1 MVISFHFLSEC
12 EITVSIGGANM
23 ELVKEHLVE
32 KSGYTLHIIPTEKY
46 KTNTI
51 VWKMKA
57 PLEIE
62 TATYRALLPNVLQSN
77 SKKYN
82 TTSALRSYLDD
93 LYGASFYTDVSK
105 KGEYHIISF
114 TIEVAN
120 EKFLQDKTPLL
131 QKAIEFLSEVI
142 QNPNAT
148 NRVFDESTMR
158 KEKHSLKRRIQSVYD
173 DKMRYASVRLV
184 EEMCKDE
191 PYAIQAT
198 GNENKVDEI
207 TGASLFDYYERA
219 FMEDQMDLY
228 VIGDIDHNEVEN
240 LCSLFQFQARRTN
253 QQKNSINKEVNKIK
267 EVKETQDLNQGKL
280 NIGCRTNISYGDS
293 DYFALQIFNG
303 IFGGFPHSKLFMNV
317 REKESLAYYAASRVE
332 SHKGL
337 LMIMSGIDSK
347 NYEKAVSII
356 KEQLKLMKEGSFND
370 DEITQTKAVIQNQ
383 FLETIDSARG
393 VIEVFYHNTVAGTNV
408 KITDWIEKTNS
419 TTRDEI
425 IEVANKVELDTIYFL
440 SGMEGENI

>member
-1 MVISFHFLSEC
+1 
-12 EITVSIGGANM
+12 M

-32 KSGYTLHIIPTEKY
+32 KSGFTLHIIPTEKY

-57 PLEIE
+57 PLENE

-77 SKKYN
+77 SKKYS
-82 TTSALRSYLDD
+82 TTSAFRSYLDE

-105 KGEYHIISF
+105 KGEFHIISF

-131 QKAIEFLSEVI
+131 QRAIEFLSEVL
-142 QNPNAT
+142 QNPNVT
-148 NRVFDESTMR
+148 NHEFDEATMQ
-158 KEKHSLKRRIQSVYD
+158 KEKRSLKRRIQSLYD

-191 PYAIQAT
+191 PYSIQAS
-198 GNENKVDEI
+198 GEEDKVDEI
-207 TGASLFDYYERA
+207 TGAALFEYYKRA
-219 FMEDQMDLY
+219 FKEDKMDLY
-228 VIGDIDHNEVEN
+228 IIGDIGLNEVEN
-240 LCSLFQFQARRTN
+240 FCSVYQYEERTN
-253 QQKNSINKEVNKIK
+253 PSHKNSPEKNVTKVKEVR
-267 EVKETQDLNQGKL
+267 ETQDLNQGKL

-293 DYFALQIFNG
+293 DYFALQLFNG
-303 IFGGFPHSKLFMNV
+303 IFGGFPHSKLFINV

-337 LMIMSGIDSK
+337 LMIMSGIESG

-356 KEQLKLMKEGSFND
+356 KEQLKLMKEGSFSEE
-370 DEITQTKAVIQNQ
+370 EISQTKAVIQNQ

-393 VIEVFYHNTVAGTNV
+393 VIEVFYHNIVAGTEV
-408 KITDWIEKTNS
+408 EFTDWIDKTNS

-425 IEVANKVELDTIYFL
+425 IAVANKVTLDTIYFL
-440 SGMEGENI
+440 SGMEGENV

>member
-1 MVISFHFLSEC
+1 
-12 EITVSIGGANM
+12 M
-23 ELVKEHLVE
+23 ELIKEHLVE

-57 PLEIE
+57 PLDKE

-77 SKKYN
+77 SKKYS

-105 KGEYHIISF
+105 KGEFHIISF
-114 TIEVAN
+114 SIEVAN

-131 QKAIEFLSEVI
+131 QKAIDFLREVL
-142 QNPNAT
+142 QNPNITDRA
-148 NRVFDESTMR
+148 FDEATMT
-158 KEKHSLKRRIQSVYD
+158 KEKRSLKRRIHSVYD

-184 EEMCKDE
+184 EEMCKGE
-191 PYAIQAT
+191 PYAIQAS
-198 GNENKVDEI
+198 GDEDKVEDI
-207 TGASLFDYYERA
+207 TASSLFEYYERA
-219 FMEDQMDLY
+219 FKEDKMDLY
-228 VIGDIDHNEVEN
+228 IIGDVDLKEVEN
-240 LCSLFQFQARRTN
+240 FCGQFQFQERKN
-253 QQKNSINKEVNKIK
+253 QSQKNAPEKEVSNIK

-280 NIGCRTNISYGDS
+280 NMGCRTNISYGDS
-293 DYFALQIFNG
+293 DYFALQMFNG
-303 IFGGFPHSKLFMNV
+303 IFGGFPHSKLFINV

-337 LMIMSGIDSK
+337 LMIMSGIDSQ

-356 KEQLKLMKEGSFND
+356 KEQLKLMKEGSFT
-370 DEITQTKAVIQNQ
+370 DEEISQTKAVIQNQ

-393 VIEVFYHNTVAGTNV
+393 VIEVFYHNIVAGTKV
-408 KITDWIEKTNS
+408 EFTDWIDKTNS
-419 TTRDEI
+419 TSRDEI
-425 IEVANKVELDTIYFL
+425 LAVANKVELDTVYFL
-440 SGMEGENI
+440 SGMEGEHK

>member
-1 MVISFHFLSEC
+1 
-12 EITVSIGGANM
+12 M
-23 ELVKEHLVE
+23 ELVKEYLVE
-32 KSGYTLHIIPTEKY
+32 KSGYTLHLIPTEKY

-57 PLEIE
+57 PLDKE

-77 SKKYN
+77 SKKYT
-82 TTSALRSYLDD
+82 TTSALRSYLDE
-93 LYGASFYTDVSK
+93 LYGASFFTDVSK
-105 KGEYHIISF
+105 KGEFHIISF
-114 TIEVAN
+114 TLEVAN

-131 QKAIEFLSEVI
+131 QKAIEFLSEVL
-142 QNPNAT
+142 QNPNVTDRA
-148 NRVFDESTMR
+148 FDEATMR

-191 PYAIQAT
+191 AYAIHAS
-198 GNENKVDEI
+198 GDEDKVDKI

-219 FMEDQMDLY
+219 FMEDKMDLY
-228 VIGDIDHNEVEN
+228 IIGDIDSNEVEN
-240 LCSLFQFQARRTN
+240 FCSLFQFQDRTTN
-253 QQKNSINKEVNKIK
+253 QQQHVEEKSVTKVK
-267 EVKETQDLNQGKL
+267 EVKETQDINQGKL
-280 NIGCRTNISYGDS
+280 NIGCRTNIKYGDS
-293 DYFALQIFNG
+293 DYFTLQMFNG
-303 IFGGFPHSKLFMNV
+303 IFGGFPHSKLFINV

-347 NYEKAVSII
+347 NYDKAVSII
-356 KEQLKLMKEGSFND
+356 KEQMDLMKDGSFT
-370 DEITQTKAVIQNQ
+370 DEEISQTKAVIQNQ

-408 KITDWIEKTNS
+408 AINDWIEKTNS

-425 IEVANKVELDTIYFL
+425 VAVAQKVELDTIYFL
-440 SGMEGENI
+440 SGMEGEQG

>member
-1 MVISFHFLSEC
+1 
-12 EITVSIGGANM
+12 M
-23 ELVKEHLVE
+23 ELVKEHVVE

-57 PLEIE
+57 PLEKE

-105 KGEYHIISF
+105 KGEFHIISF

-131 QKAIEFLSEVI
+131 QRAIEFLGEVL
-142 QNPNAT
+142 QNPNITDNAFHEAT
-148 NRVFDESTMR
+148 MQ
-158 KEKHSLKRRIQSVYD
+158 KEKRSLTRRIQSLFD

-191 PYAIQAT
+191 PYSIQAS
-198 GNENKVDEI
+198 GEEDQVDEI
-207 TGASLFDYYERA
+207 TGASLFEYYKRA
-219 FMEDQMDLY
+219 FTDDKMDLY
-228 VIGDIDHNEVEN
+228 IIGDIDLDEVEN
-240 LCSLFQFQARRTN
+240 FCSVFQYQERTKSP
-253 QQKNSINKEVNKIK
+253 QKNSPEKDVSTVKEVR
-267 EVKETQDLNQGKL
+267 ETQDLNQGKL
-280 NIGCRTNISYGDS
+280 NMGCRTNISYGDS
-293 DYFALQIFNG
+293 DYFALQLFNG
-303 IFGGFPHSKLFMNV
+303 IFGGFPHSKLFINV

-337 LMIMSGIDSK
+337 LMIMSGIDSG

-356 KEQLKLMKEGSFND
+356 KEQLKLMKEGSFT
-370 DEITQTKAVIQNQ
+370 DEEISQTKAVIQNQ

-393 VIEVFYHNTVAGTNV
+393 VIEVFYHNIVAGTEV
-408 KITDWIEKTNS
+408 EFSEWIDKTNT

-425 IEVANKVELDTIYFL
+425 IAVANKVKLDTIYFL
-440 SGMEGENI
+440 SGMEGGHV

>member
-1 MVISFHFLSEC
+1 
-12 EITVSIGGANM
+12 M

-32 KSGYTLHIIPTEKY
+32 KSGFTLHIIPTEKY

-57 PLEIE
+57 PLENE

-77 SKKYN
+77 SKKYS
-82 TTSALRSYLDD
+82 TTSAFRSYLDE

-105 KGEYHIISF
+105 KGEFHIISF

-131 QKAIEFLSEVI
+131 QRAIEFLSEVL
-142 QNPNAT
+142 QNPNVT
-148 NRVFDESTMR
+148 NHEFDEATMQ
-158 KEKHSLKRRIQSVYD
+158 KEKRSLKRRIQSLYD

-191 PYAIQAT
+191 PYSIQAS
-198 GNENKVDEI
+198 GEEDKVDEI
-207 TGASLFDYYERA
+207 TGAALFEYYKRA
-219 FMEDQMDLY
+219 FKEDKMDLY
-228 VIGDIDHNEVEN
+228 IIGDIGLNEVEN
-240 LCSLFQFQARRTN
+240 FCSVFQYEERTN
-253 QQKNSINKEVNKIK
+253 PSHKNSPEKNVTKVKEVR
-267 EVKETQDLNQGKL
+267 ETQDLNQGKL

-293 DYFALQIFNG
+293 DYFALQLFNG
-303 IFGGFPHSKLFMNV
+303 IFGGFPHSKLFINV

-337 LMIMSGIDSK
+337 LMIMSGIESG

-356 KEQLKLMKEGSFND
+356 KEQLKLMKEGSFSEE
-370 DEITQTKAVIQNQ
+370 EISQTKAVIQNQ

-393 VIEVFYHNTVAGTNV
+393 VIEVFYHNIVAGTEV
-408 KITDWIEKTNS
+408 EFTDWIDKTNS

-425 IEVANKVELDTIYFL
+425 IAVANKVTLDTIYFL
-440 SGMEGENI
+440 SGMEGENV